1 MKRIKIGG
9 IIFLSAILAISTFF
23 IESRSNITV
32 ASAMASKTVDKS

>member
-23 IESRSNITV
+23 TPPINRL
-32 ASAMASKTVDKS
+32 SALLP